1 MFSFLRTSLVH
12 NSSEY
17 IVLKFE
23 IMHVLIFENDCEKK
37 TRIDAQVRTHDV
49 RIHVKPIAGCNST
62 VPEALAVASGCL
74 GNLKLLCGEP
84 PQIHQILRTCMIS
97 NLRFQRIC
105 F

>member
-37 TRIDAQVRTHDV
+37 RIDAQVRTHDV
-49 RIHVKPIAGCNST
+49 GIHVKPMTGCNST
-62 VPEALAVASGCL
+62 ALETLAVVGGFL
-74 GNLKLLCGEP
+74 GYLKLLCGESTKT
-84 PQIHQILRTCMIS
+84 HQILRTCMIS
-97 NLRFQRIC
+97 NLRFQRIR